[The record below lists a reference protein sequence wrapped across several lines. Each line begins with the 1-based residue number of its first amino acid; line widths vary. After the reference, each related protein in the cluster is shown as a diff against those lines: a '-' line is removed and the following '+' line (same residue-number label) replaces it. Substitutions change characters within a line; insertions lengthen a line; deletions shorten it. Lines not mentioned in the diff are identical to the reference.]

1 MIDLQT
7 RLQLQASVY
16 QWVNSMMSQYNISA
30 ADMEDALTKALIT
43 LQPKVM
49 QDFLIEQQNYQT
61 NNSTDTII
69 ADNNN

>member
-61 NNSTDTII
+61 NNSTDTIT